1 MALVAAPRTP
11 FQLENVGVGHRSIG
25 PRKVAAW
32 MAFGLGA
39 GMFAVAWP
47 DGDYGIPAAIASL
60 GATFLTWYYAA
71 TWSNLYSPPD
81 VQAVGSVR
89 VDDESLTVD
98 GRGRR
103 FAMPLA
109 RIATRTAWQDGRGFV
124 THFRARNGDAVTV
137 VHERP
142 DAAQAL
148 LQATGERVHLDR
160 MRLSSW
166 VQRGS
171 GREGLIGLA
180 LFGCTTGL
188 PFILLAVVFA
198 MTSGG
203 DVGSAAWVAFTM
215 ATLAVLAGLVVVADR
230 AIAEPELVVG
240 SEGLHVRGAV
250 VRRFV
255 RYKDLEAATLDE
267 HGIRLAF
274 RGGAT
279 ELLPMWRHGMW
290 GLPTDPVADRQAREG
305 PLATE
310 LLHKRARILER
321 IQAGIAAKGQAPL
334 GDAQLALLERRGRSA
349 AEWRGAMDAL
359 LARSEGGYRE
369 VRLDPDAL
377 ARVAEN
383 PAQPADRRIGA
394 ALALARLD
402 DPGLH
407 QRLRFAVDTCAD
419 ERLRVSLERAIA
431 GEVAEDELAE
441 VEADSAARSER
452 AATRSV
458 IR

>member
-1 MALVAAPRTP
+1 M
-11 FQLENVGVGHRSIG
+11 GIGHRSIG
-25 PRKVAAW
+25 TRKLVSW
-32 MAFGLGA
+32 MALGLGA

-47 DGDYGIPAAIASL
+47 DGDYGLPATIASL
-60 GATFLTWYYAA
+60 GATFLAWYHAA

-81 VQAVGSVR
+81 VGDVGAVR
-89 VDDESLTVD
+89 VADETLTID

-103 FAMPLA
+103 FAIPLA
-109 RIATRTAWQDGRGFV
+109 RITARTTWQDARGFV
-124 THFRARNGDAVTV
+124 THFRAGNGDAVTV
-137 VHERP
+137 VHARP

-166 VQRGS
+166 AQRGG
-171 GREGLIGLA
+171 GREGLVGFGLLLMLIVL
-180 LFGCTTGL
+180 LFV
-188 PFILLAVVFA
+188 LLVGAIVMA
-198 MTSGG
+198 QGG
-203 DVGSAAWVAFTM
+203 ASIAAWIAAGVVA
-215 ATLAVLAGLVVVADR
+215 AALLAGLVLVADR
-230 AIAEPELVVG
+230 AIAEPELIAG
-240 SEGLHVRGAV
+240 SEGLHLHGAV

-279 ELLPMWRHGMW
+279 QLLPMWRHGMW
-290 GLPTDPVADRQAREG
+290 GLPADPVADRQAREG

-321 IQAGIAAKGQAPL
+321 IQAGIAARSQAPL
-334 GDAQLALLERRGRSA
+334 GDVQLALLDRRGRTVD
-349 AEWRGAMDAL
+349 EWRGAMDAL

-383 PAQPADRRIGA
+383 PAQPPDRRIGA
-394 ALALARLD
+394 ALALSRLD
-402 DPGLH
+402 DPGVRE
-407 QRLRFAVDTCAD
+407 RLRFAVDGCAD
-419 ERLRVSLERAIA
+419 ERLRVSLERAMA
-431 GEVAEDELAE
+431 GQVVEDEMVE
-441 VEADSAARSER
+441 VEAEAAAQSER
-452 AATRSV
+452 AATRKAN
-458 IR
+458 R